1 MSETESTQPDRLSEQ
16 TQAINRLVQE
26 VERLNTHRFIT
37 MHNSR
42 WRILLYSLGRG
53 LAFGLGSVLGA
64 TILVSV
70 LGWWASQFEFLPI
83 IGEWAARLVEE
94 IERAE

>member
-1 MSETESTQPDRLSEQ
+1 MSEQSEDDRIAEQ
-16 TQAINRLVQE
+16 TQAISRLTQE
-26 VERLNTHRFIT
+26 VERLNTHRFVT

-42 WRILLYSLGRG
+42 WRMLGFSLSRG

-70 LGWWASQFEFLPI
+70 LGWWAAQFEFIPI
-83 IGEWAARLVEE
+83 IGEWAAQLVEE